1 MIDKT
6 LSTAMQLYDQGDFDG
21 LKELVSQA
29 WPDDTTSVPTLSLAE
44 ACRYLFIL
52 AVRRKD
58 ATASNLWRARAMSAA
73 ILTGGTD
80 TIAGLVLQP
89 FFILTEIGSHAEA
102 RLVLNEMLRLIPET
116 HPRAE
121 LFRGRL
127 FHEKLAYSF
136 AKEKRFEEAR
146 EPYLE
151 AAKHCNSDPRGA
163 LKVRG
168 GAAIA
173 GYLALRCVKHSTLEL
188 DAPRY
193 VSEME
198 GIVVEARKHGFPD
211 VLAAAECN
219 LELMKARKFEGWCP
233 FETE

>member
-1 MIDKT
+1 MQDEI
-6 LSTAMQLYDQGDFDG
+6 LATAMRFYDQGDLEG
-21 LKELVSQA
+21 LKELASQA
-29 WPDDTTSVPTLSLAE
+29 WPDDTTTVPTPSLAE
-44 ACRYLFIL
+44 VCRYLFIL
-52 AVRRKD
+52 AHRRKD

-73 ILTGGTD
+73 VLTCTTD

-102 RLVLNEMLRLIPET
+102 RLVLKEMLRLIPET
-116 HPRAE
+116 HPRAD

-136 AKEKRFEEAR
+136 VKEKCFNEAR
-146 EPYLE
+146 ELYLE
-151 AAKHCNSDPRGA
+151 AAKHCSSDPRGA

-173 GYLALRCVKHSTLEL
+173 GYLALR
-188 DAPRY
+188 DAKYSNMGPEASLY

-198 GIVVEARKHGFPD
+198 EIAVEAREHGFPD

-219 LELMKARKFEGWCP
+219 LEVMKAGTYKGWCS